1 MATASFEELSK
12 GLCELLGETPP
23 PLAAQGLRGFCVMLN
38 DVEVN
43 IFHDPRRNPGCA
55 FVSTT
60 FGDLP
65 PQRALSAVQALM
77 EANHDMAGPG
87 APVFS
92 MNPASGLV
100 HLQYALPFSD
110 GATVVDLYQNL
121 QMMAQ
126 HVRQWTREPLA
137 PAADSVA

>member
-1 MATASFEELSK
+1 MATASFEELSI
-12 GLCELLGETPP
+12 GLCELLGEPP
-23 PLAAQGLRGFCVMLN
+23 PPMAAQGLRGFCVRLD

-43 IFHDPRRNPGCA
+43 IFHDPARSPDCA

-65 PQRALSAVQALM
+65 AQRTLSAVQALM
-77 EANHDMAGPG
+77 EANHLMAGPG
-87 APVFS
+87 APAFS

-100 HLQYALPFSD
+100 HFQYAFPFSD

-121 QMMAQ
+121 QLMAQ
-126 HVRQWTREPLA
+126 HVRQWSREPLA
-137 PAADSVA
+137 PAADSIA